1 MKILGL
7 LCKIFVLILR
17 FIYLPIKMLPVK
29 NRVVMISRESNEVSF
44 DFAEIK
50 KEIELKNDDIEV
62 IILCRKIEKSIFGA
76 ISYFFHILIQ
86 LYYFS
91 TSKLAI
97 LDTYCVAASVLNHKK
112 SLKIIQIWHSSAAIK
127 KFGYQTINKKSGSD
141 RHIAEALCMHRNY
154 DYFTAPSIVTAR
166 FFSEGFNTDI
176 DKSRIICL
184 PRLKYIKSYSKRT
197 ADNILTEYP
206 MLSQKQNVLY
216 APTFRKGKK
225 ISIDELVCNIDTN
238 RYNLIIKLH
247 PLEKDNIDV
256 DKYQD
261 VYFDSKFN
269 THQWLNVA
277 DKVITD
283 YSAIGLEAMVA
294 EKEVYFYVFDLE
306 DYQSTTGLNVDF
318 YQEEIKPF
326 VFKNANEINNI
337 LSKKYNRESMI
348 RFRDKYISSDVD
360 NCVEIMTDFLLGLV
374 KEE

>member
-1 MKILGL
+1 
-7 LCKIFVLILR
+7 
-17 FIYLPIKMLPVK
+17 MLPVK

-62 IILCRKIEKSIFGA
+62 IILCRKIEKSIFGT

-86 LYYFS
+86 LYYLS

-166 FFSEGFNTDI
+166 FFSEGFNTNI

-269 THQWLNVA
+269 THQ
-277 DKVITD
+277 
-283 YSAIGLEAMVA
+283 
-294 EKEVYFYVFDLE
+294 
-306 DYQSTTGLNVDF
+306 
-318 YQEEIKPF
+318 
-326 VFKNANEINNI
+326 
-337 LSKKYNRESMI
+337 
-348 RFRDKYISSDVD
+348 
-360 NCVEIMTDFLLGLV
+360 
-374 KEE
+374 